1 MTTRILALGIC
12 DNIERTMRPT
22 GLYAPPR
29 RDSFRLVVCA
39 AIILAIVAVP
49 VALAVAANYN

>member
-1 MTTRILALGIC
+1 MSNRILALGIC

-22 GLYAPPR
+22 GLYAPPK

-49 VALAVAANYN
+49 LALAVAGIYD